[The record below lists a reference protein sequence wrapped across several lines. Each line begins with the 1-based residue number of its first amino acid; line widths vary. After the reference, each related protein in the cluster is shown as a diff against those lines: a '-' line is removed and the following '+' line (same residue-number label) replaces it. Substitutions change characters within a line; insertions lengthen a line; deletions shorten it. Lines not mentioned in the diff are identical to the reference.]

1 MEALMSNKFIFNAS
15 ALLLSKTLELTN
27 VKKIAIDILPAHSL
41 VSKKTAEAGKSDLII
56 PAQYLPTHTRITK
69 YLNWP

>member
-1 MEALMSNKFIFNAS
+1 MSNKFIFNAS

-41 VSKKTAEAGKSDLII
+41 VSKKMAEAGESDLII
-56 PAQYLPTHTRITK
+56 PAQVFPTHTRITK